1 MVGASFSGDEIARKI
16 AEVAKEVYVTARTYT
31 NPNRPEPR
39 SIIHHLSWLKSLNPD
54 GSASFVGGETLH
66 ADSIIYATGYK
77 YTYPFLHQAGLL
89 TTDNMHVTPLLK
101 AIFLIPTAPTLALV
115 GLPWKSVRFP
125 QFELQA
131 KLVARVLSGRSTLPS
146 QVEMTEDTQRL
157 YKLYQDKNVPV
168 QYFFNQS
175 DAMPINQWQ
184 YNDELAQL
192 CGPDVPTSAKWR
204 RELSSLIL
212 PKAVFARPDTFR
224 DNLTADEKIA
234 IERADQILRQT
245 LSLHRPATASSVSAG
260 NSPAGKSSQAAVVH
274 MSKL

>member
-1 MVGASFSGDEIARKI
+1 MSWSRQPSFQAEFSIKNLGSRKTFQDVI
-16 AEVAKEVYVTARTYT
+16 VTTVAVQLT
-31 NPNRPEPR
+31 NFAC
-39 SIIHHLSWLKSLNPD
+39 
-54 GSASFVGGETLH
+54 SAV
-66 ADSIIYATGYK
+66 
-77 YTYPFLHQAGLL
+77 
-89 TTDNMHVTPLLK
+89 
-101 AIFLIPTAPTLALV
+101 
-115 GLPWKSVRFP
+115 
-125 QFELQA
+125 
-131 KLVARVLSGRSTLPS
+131 
-146 QVEMTEDTQRL
+146 
-157 YKLYQDKNVPV
+157 
-168 QYFFNQS
+168 QS
-175 DAMPINQWQ
+175 DAIPINQWQ

-260 NSPAGKSSQAAVVH
+260 NSPAGKPSQAAVVH